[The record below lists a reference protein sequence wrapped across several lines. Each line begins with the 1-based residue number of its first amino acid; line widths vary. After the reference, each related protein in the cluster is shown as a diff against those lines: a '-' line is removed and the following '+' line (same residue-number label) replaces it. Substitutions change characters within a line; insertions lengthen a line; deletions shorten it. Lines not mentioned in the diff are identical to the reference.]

1 MCIRDRGTGDEGTM
15 QRARSVSLL
24 RDCETVFLFRQPN
37 DELLALNV
45 ALYFT
50 PLEMRYVRQLP
61 KGVALVRYG
70 RHRSIVRVVPD
81 EDDQLFIDTDE
92 AMRELA

>member
-1 MCIRDRGTGDEGTM
+1 
-15 QRARSVSLL
+15 
-24 RDCETVFLFRQPN
+24 
-37 DELLALNV
+37 
-45 ALYFT
+45 
-50 PLEMRYVRQLP
+50 MRYVRQLP